1 MKECNLLAHRG
12 NQVAMEATNG
22 CHRSFGIV
30 STAEAQLVP
39 PLGRYCWIRHD
50 LDYFINVGLYLV
62 VRINH
67 QNEVCEVTM
76 G

>member
-1 MKECNLLAHRG
+1 
-12 NQVAMEATNG
+12 MEATNG
-22 CHRSFGIV
+22 CHRPFGIV

-50 LDYFINVGLYLV
+50 LDYFINVGLDLV

-76 G
+76 I